1 MTAHLVPPLIQIIP
15 RQAERSDARVCA
27 MQLDGLLNPRQSPL
41 HTLSYGR
48 NTMKHALR
56 LAIAASLLFAAGTA
70 LAAAADNTPAGTWK
84 TIDDTTHKPKSIVVI
99 TENNGKYQATIKEL
113 LNRTPEDIAKEGDKP
128 VCKECDGDRKNQP
141 ITGMNIMWGVT
152 KDDDVW
158 DGGKILDPKTGKIY
172 KVKLKLMDN
181 GQKLDVHGYIGFAL
195 LGRSQTWER
204 QP

>member
-1 MTAHLVPPLIQIIP
+1 
-15 RQAERSDARVCA
+15 
-27 MQLDGLLNPRQSPL
+27 
-41 HTLSYGR
+41 
-48 NTMKHALR
+48 MKHAFR

-70 LAAAADNTPAGTWK
+70 LAADNTPAGTWK

-99 TENNGKYQATIKEL
+99 TENNGQYQATIKEL
-113 LNRTPEDIAKEGDKP
+113 LNRTPEDIAKEGAKP
-128 VCKECDGDRKNQP
+128 VCVECDGDRKNQP
-141 ITGMNIMWGVT
+141 IVGMNIMWGVT
-152 KDDDVW
+152 QDDDVW

-172 KVKLKLMDN
+172 KVKLKMLDN